1 MLASGD
7 EPWTFLAICSVGVHT
22 GRAYRAVSISCRS
35 ELSDPQRDSS
45 PEDEPRHPTQS
56 RAHPFWDF
64 WGPVLLTLAL
74 YGGIRHWIA
83 EARFIP
89 SGSMLPGLQI
99 QDRLLVEKLTY
110 RRRSARRGEIVV
122 FNSPYAFDPALKSS
136 TSPSTLQCAIANV
149 PLLGLIPGL
158 GDPACDAYIKRVVAV
173 AGDQVVVNP
182 RGEVSVNGSTVPE
195 PYVSHYCPLDAQ
207 GMSRC
212 RTLNV
217 TVPQGHVLVLGDNRS
232 NSWDGRYWPGGPFLP
247 EREILGRAV
256 WRFWPLN
263 RSGYLGS

>member
-1 MLASGD
+1 MGSLGA
-7 EPWTFLAICSVGVHT
+7 AT
-22 GRAYRAVSISCRS
+22 GRAYPAVSNPCCS
-35 ELSDPQRDSS
+35 ELSDAQRDPS
-45 PEDEPRHPTQS
+45 PEGQTSDPS
-56 RAHPFWDF
+56 RRRSHPFWDF
-64 WGPVLLTLAL
+64 WGPVLFTLAL
-74 YGGIRHWIA
+74 YLGIRHWIA

-110 RRRSARRGEIVV
+110 RQRSPRRGEIVV
-122 FNSPYAFDPALKSS
+122 FNSPYSFDPALKSTS
-136 TSPSTLQCAIANV
+136 SPSPLQCALANF

-182 RGEVSVNGSTVPE
+182 RGEVSVNGQAVPE
-195 PYVSHYCPLDAQ
+195 PYVSSYCPLDAQ

-217 TVPQGHVLVLGDNRS
+217 TVPRGHVLVLGDNRS

-247 EREILGRAV
+247 EKDILGRAV

-263 RSGYLGS
+263 RSGSLGS

>member
-1 MLASGD
+1 MAD
-7 EPWTFLAICSVGVHT
+7 E
-22 GRAYRAVSISCRS
+22 
-35 ELSDPQRDSS
+35 QRD
-45 PEDEPRHPTQS
+45 PELQAQPDAKSEAKKSNT
-56 RAHPFWDF
+56 HPFWDF
-64 WGPVLLTLAL
+64 WGPVLFTVAL
-74 YGGIRHWIA
+74 YLGIRHYVA

-110 RRRSARRGEIVV
+110 RRRSPRRGEIVV
-122 FNSPYAFDPALKSS
+122 FHSPYAFDPVLKSNA
-136 TSPSTLQCAIANV
+136 SPSGLRCALANL
-149 PLLGLIPGL
+149 PLVGLIPGV
-158 GDPACDAYIKRVVAV
+158 GDVACDAYIKRVVAV

-182 RGEVSVNGSTVPE
+182 RGQVSVNGEAVSE
-195 PYVSHYCPLDAQ
+195 PYVSHDCPLDEQ

-217 TVPQGHVLVLGDNRS
+217 TVPKGHVLVLGDNRR

-247 EREILGRAV
+247 EKEILGRAV

-263 RSGYLGS
+263 RTGSLGS